1 MQALDVFIFRPL
13 GETFQLC
20 ELEGKK
26 IIAWVLGTEK
36 KENYNMGIIGTEK
49 KNMNNS
55 SGSLLMG
62 ARKGRKKLRR
72 ILHVGKHGN

>member
-49 KNMNNS
+49 K
-55 SGSLLMG
+55 
-62 ARKGRKKLRR
+62 
-72 ILHVGKHGN
+72 KHE